1 MTETVKHNVG
11 PVGFTIVAEL
21 GASRQINIGGNFPE
35 NASKESIDATLDLIL
50 NAINRQQSK
59 AGIINKTAEI
69 AAMERNLRMQREDI
83 ERLDG
88 KAASSGKTLSVN
100 ERQHREAAIINAR
113 RLEDD
118 IKLQKEVLAEFQR
131 DAK

>member
-11 PVGFTIVAEL
+11 PVGFTIDAEL
-21 GASRQINIGGNFPE
+21 GASRRINVGGNFPE
-35 NASKESIDATLDLIL
+35 NATKESIDATLDLIL

-69 AAMERNLRMQREDI
+69 VAMERNLRLQREDI
-83 ERLDG
+83 DRLD
-88 KAASSGKTLSVN
+88 KKAAASSKSLSAN
-100 ERQHREAAIINAR
+100 ERQHREAAIINIH
-113 RLEDD
+113 RLEED
-118 IKLQKEVLAEFQR
+118 IRLQKDVLAEFER